1 MKLILGKFVQKVR
14 CFATFF
20 AVHYLLSVVRETRVS
35 ERRGERHPMQFIP
48 VLVLMVLFFVMMFG
62 IGFIL
67 NMLMKT
73 TWFPSY
79 LFIIVILPV
88 VVYSLWDHTA
98 SLMSHLGSFHIVDY
112 MTGVAGLAGA
122 LISGWAIRK
131 LRLGG
136 YKMF

>member
-1 MKLILGKFVQKVR
+1 MG
-14 CFATFF
+14 
-20 AVHYLLSVVRETRVS
+20 
-35 ERRGERHPMQFIP
+35 ERRGERQPMQFIP

-79 LFIIVILPV
+79 LFVIVILPV
-88 VVYSLWDHTA
+88 VVYSLWDHSST
-98 SLMSHLGSFHIVDY
+98 LMSHLASFQLVDY

-122 LISGWAIRK
+122 IISGWAIQK

-136 YKMF
+136 YRMF

>member
-1 MKLILGKFVQKVR
+1 
-14 CFATFF
+14 
-20 AVHYLLSVVRETRVS
+20 
-35 ERRGERHPMQFIP
+35 MQFIP

-88 VVYSLWDHTA
+88 VVYSLWDRD
-98 SLMSHLGSFHIVDY
+98 SISFVGHLESFHVVDY
-112 MTGVAGLAGA
+112 LTGVAGLAGA
-122 LISGWAIRK
+122 IISGWSIQK
-131 LRLGG
+131 LRKGG
-136 YKMF
+136 FKMF

>member
-1 MKLILGKFVQKVR
+1 MGLGFI
-14 CFATFF
+14 
-20 AVHYLLSVVRETRVS
+20 VV
-35 ERRGERHPMQFIP
+35 FI
-48 VLVLMVLFFVMMFG
+48 LMVLFFVMMFG

-79 LFIIVILPV
+79 IFIIVILPI
-88 VVYSLWDHTA
+88 VVYSLWDHTQPMGA
-98 SLMSHLGSFHIVDY
+98 YLQSFHLVDY
-112 MTGVAGLAGA
+112 LTAVAGLAGA
-122 LISGWAIRK
+122 ILSGWTIQK